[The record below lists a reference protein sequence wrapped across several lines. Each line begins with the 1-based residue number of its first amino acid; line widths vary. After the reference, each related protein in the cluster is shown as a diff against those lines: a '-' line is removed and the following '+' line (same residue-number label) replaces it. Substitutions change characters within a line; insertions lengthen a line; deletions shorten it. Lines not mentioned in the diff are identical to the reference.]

1 MMPTDEPCFSVS
13 AAVPFFEMR
22 KFIADRKPKLLIL
35 ENVKGLLAPN
45 SETNSSPIDFVWRGR
60 KIHEEPGPNP
70 VENPLAPEGVL
81 RLCATLRGLRSPS
94 DLIGSRECMG
104 QDRIGKSLALRSAP
118 FKGCARHMCVRTKV

>member
-1 MMPTDEPCFSVS
+1 MIILVTRRRHLGRRMMPTDEPRFSVS

-45 SETNSSPIDFVWRGR
+45 PETNSTPIDFVWRGR
-60 KIHEEPGPNP
+60 KIQEEPGPNP

-104 QDRIGKSLALRSAP
+104 QDRI
-118 FKGCARHMCVRTKV
+118 